1 MQITREQALPL
12 VAYCVDDA
20 LSLYPTGDVHDHP
33 EARLVGFQAGAEMVF
48 VAVWSYL
55 SKAPLDAEDACE
67 LAIDVMLEKRWFAN
81 PGDPQDCQPVVVL

>member
-20 LSLYPTGDVHDHP
+20 LALYPSSDVHDHP
-33 EARLVGFQAGAEMVF
+33 EARLVGFDAGAEPVF

-55 SKAPLDAEDACE
+55 SNAPLDAEDACE
-67 LAIDVMLEKRWFAN
+67 LAIDVMLEKQWFAN
-81 PGDPQDCQPVVVL
+81 PDDAQACQPVVIL

>member
-20 LSLYPTGDVHDHP
+20 LALYPSSDVHDHP
-33 EARLVGFQAGAEMVF
+33 EARLVGFQAGFDMVF

-55 SKAPLDAEDACE
+55 STTPVSAEDACE
-67 LAIDVMLEKRWFAN
+67 LAIDVMLEKQWFAN
-81 PGDPQDCQPVVVL
+81 PDDPQACQPIIVI